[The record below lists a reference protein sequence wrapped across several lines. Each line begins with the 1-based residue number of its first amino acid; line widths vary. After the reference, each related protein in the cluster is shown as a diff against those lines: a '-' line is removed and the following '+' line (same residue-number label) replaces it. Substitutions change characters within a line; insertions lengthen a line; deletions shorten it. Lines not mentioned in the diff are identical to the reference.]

1 MPTALTHDG
10 YRLHVE
16 EAGQG
21 SPVVFVHEF
30 AGDHLSWEPQLRAF
44 ARRHRCVVYAARGY
58 PPSDVPTDPAA
69 YSQDNAVRD
78 LASVLAARG
87 IDRAHV
93 VGLSMGG
100 FAALHFGLAHPEL
113 VRSLTIAGVGYGAL
127 ASGHAAF
134 REASLQAAE
143 RFETLGSADYGPTYA
158 AGAARVQYQNKD
170 PRGWQ
175 VFADALSRH
184 DATGAALTL
193 RGVQAGRPALD
204 TLAGPLGGLLA
215 PTLIIA
221 GDEDDHALEPALFLK
236 RTLPASGLLMLPK
249 TGHTLNLEEPEAFN
263 RAVLDFIAAVEAGRW
278 KARDPRATGEV
289 MKLS

>member
-1 MPTALTHDG
+1 MTAAITHDG

-16 EAGQG
+16 ETGQG

-30 AGDHLSWEPQLRAF
+30 AGDHRSWEPQLRAF
-44 ARRHRCVVYAARGY
+44 ARRHRGVAYAARGY
-58 PPSDVPTDPAA
+58 PPSDVPIDPAA
-69 YSQDNAVRD
+69 YSQENAVRD
-78 LASVLAARG
+78 LASVMTTCG
-87 IDRAHV
+87 IERAHV

-100 FAALHFGLAHPEL
+100 FAALHFGLAHPGR

-143 RFETLGSADYGPTYA
+143 RFETLGSRGYGPTYA
-158 AGAARVQYQNKD
+158 AGAARVQFQDKD

-175 VFADALSRH
+175 AFADALSQH

-193 RGVQAGRPALD
+193 RGVQAARPALD
-204 TLAGPLGGLLA
+204 TLAGPLGRLA
-215 PTLIIA
+215 APVLIIA

-263 RAVLDFIAAVEAGRW
+263 RAVLDFIAAVEAGSW
-278 KARDPRATGEV
+278 KARDPRATGAV
-289 MKLS
+289 MKLQ

>member
-10 YRLHVE
+10 YRLHME

-30 AGDHLSWEPQLRAF
+30 AGNHLSWEPQLHAF
-44 ARRHRCVVYAARGY
+44 ARRHRCIAYAARGY
-58 PPSDVPTDPAA
+58 PPSDVPGDPAA
-69 YSQDNAVRD
+69 YSQENAVCD
-78 LASVLAARG
+78 IASVLTAAG
-87 IDRAHV
+87 IDQAHI

-100 FAALHFGLAHPEL
+100 FAALHFGLAYPERA
-113 VRSLTIAGVGYGAL
+113 RSLTIAGAGYGAL
-127 ASGHAAF
+127 TPDHAAF

-143 RFETLGSADYGPTYA
+143 RFEALGSAGYGPTYA

-175 VFADALSRH
+175 AFADALSRH
-184 DATGAALTL
+184 DAAGAALTL
-193 RGVQAGRPALD
+193 RGVQGGRPALD
-204 TLAGPLGGLLA
+204 TLAGPLRGLNVPA
-215 PTLIIA
+215 LIIA

-236 RTLPASGLLMLPK
+236 RVLPCSGLLVLPK

-263 RAVLDFIAAVEAGRW
+263 RAVLDFIAMVEAGRW
-278 KARDPRATGEV
+278 TARDPRASGEA
-289 MKLS
+289 MKLA